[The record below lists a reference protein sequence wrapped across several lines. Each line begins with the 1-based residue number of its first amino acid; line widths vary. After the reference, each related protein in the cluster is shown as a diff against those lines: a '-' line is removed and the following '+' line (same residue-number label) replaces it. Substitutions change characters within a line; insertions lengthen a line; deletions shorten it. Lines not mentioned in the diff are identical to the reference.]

1 MINRKSVLSFTLVT
15 VLVTGITETTLSH
28 FAWGIAQA
36 ETNQMSLTVPR
47 LENESYEAFLGRAE
61 AIATNAIETRFQQ
74 NPSLNQFELTIMGEN
89 QGAIAPVL
97 SLVINRERWTLDPT
111 LRRWAN
117 YFPSS
122 QFLLGF
128 NQPPPEPEI
137 PSTAPDFP
145 PPAIESE
152 RENASESEAEEEET
166 ADAESEETADSESEE
181 TADAESEETAD
192 AESEETADAESEE
205 TADAESEETADAE
218 SEETADAESE
228 ETPTEEI
235 QELEPEVA
243 EEQTAES
250 NAEEK

>member
-1 MINRKSVLSFTLVT
+1 M
-15 VLVTGITETTLSH
+15 
-28 FAWGIAQA
+28 
-36 ETNQMSLTVPR
+36 
-47 LENESYEAFLGRAE
+47 
-61 AIATNAIETRFQQ
+61 
-74 NPSLNQFELTIMGEN
+74 
-89 QGAIAPVL
+89 
-97 SLVINRERWTLDPT
+97 INRERWTLDPT

-181 TADAESEETAD
+181 TADAESEEGGRGGGDGD
-192 AESEETADAESEE
+192 AGE
-205 TADAESEETADAE
+205 
-218 SEETADAESE
+218 
-228 ETPTEEI
+228 
-235 QELEPEVA
+235 
-243 EEQTAES
+243 EEQGRCGAQEGQD
-250 NAEEK
+250 